1 VSRSRIP
8 TGRDLLHDAV
18 AGVTVGASQV
28 GNAMAYTLLAGVP
41 PVYGLYA
48 VAAGTPAG
56 ALTLS
61 SQRMPVVPTAALCLA
76 AGGALAGLPAQQRA
90 AGLFTLAVLTGLIM
104 LAAGLLRAGGLVRFI
119 SNAVMVGLMTGIAV
133 QILLSQLGALTGFSS
148 SRDNR
153 IMMAEDLLLHLGDA
167 DPGTALVGVSTVLLV
182 VLLGLT
188 RLKLFAMSLPLVALT
203 VVVALSDLSTVAVVG
218 DIAPIPRGLP
228 WPRLPDFS
236 LVPAL
241 LLPALSLV
249 IIGLVQGSGISRTV
263 PNADGSFGDTSRD
276 FIGHGVANIVSGTLS
291 GAVVGGSV
299 QATALNIGA
308 GARRRWSSVFTGA
321 FVVLVILVAAPLVQQ
336 VPLAVTA
343 GILIVAA
350 ASALR
355 PRAALDVWRADRMS
369 AAIMVVTFAL
379 VLIVPLEYAVLAGAA
394 ISVLKYIYLSSLDV
408 HVRQVVIDDD
418 GRLTEVEA
426 PPTLPGASVTVLD
439 IYGSMFF
446 AAAPRIRERL
456 PAVGPARCPVVVP
469 APARPRDPAQRH
481 DRRDPRVRRRVR
493 GSRGPA
499 LPGRRGARHGGP
511 TAAHRGAGHAG
522 IRRGGGG
529 IGRAVRRLCDCSGSR
544 ADLAVGAARRPG
556 RRPSRRLSRLGRA
569 SAGGL
574 YPASPGR
581 LRSGCRPHQSP
592 RSVTGNSRTGRGGAW
607 RHSPLSL
614 GVRISTW
621 VESGPDDQLYSTRS
635 GNRDHQGQVAHV
647 GPSMRAPFCA
657 AGPPSRPPTRS
668 VGPGARAA
676 VRQHLARA
684 SRSIRRRRSR
694 RGGCVVA
701 GVCSDSFG

>member
-8 TGRDLLHDAV
+8 TGRDLFHDVV

-90 AGLFTLAVLTGLIM
+90 AGLFTLAVLTGVIM

-148 SRDNR
+148 SRDSR

-167 DPGTALVGVSTVLLV
+167 DPWTALVGLSTVLLV

-188 RLKLFAMSLPLVALT
+188 RLRLFAMALTLVVMTVAVALF
-203 VVVALSDLSTVAVVG
+203 DLSTVAVVG
-218 DIAPIPRGLP
+218 DIAPIPRSLP
-228 WPRLPDFS
+228 LPRLPDFS
-236 LVPAL
+236 LAPAL

-276 FIGHGVANIVSGTLS
+276 FIGHGVANIVSGTFS

-299 QATALNIGA
+299 QATALNVGA

-369 AAIMVVTFAL
+369 AAIMVVTFVL

-418 GRLTEVEA
+418 GRLREVEA
-426 PPTLPGASVTVLD
+426 PPTLPDASVTVLD

-456 PAVGPARCPVVVP
+456 PAVAPAHCPVVVL
-469 APARPRDPAQRH
+469 RL
-481 DRRDPRVRRRVR
+481 R
-493 GSRGPA
+493 GRGTLHSA
-499 LPGRRGARHGGP
+499 TIVVIREY
-511 TAAHRGAGHAG
+511 AAECAA
-522 IRRGGGG
+522 RGGRLYLAGVG
-529 IGRAVRRLCDCSGSR
+529 PDMEDQLRRTGVLDMLGPDAVVTATDELYGACTTAQERGRTWLSAQAEDSADGPRAV
-544 ADLAVGAARRPG
+544 
-556 RRPSRRLSRLGRA
+556 
-569 SAGGL
+569 
-574 YPASPGR
+574 
-581 LRSGCRPHQSP
+581 
-592 RSVTGNSRTGRGGAW
+592 
-607 RHSPLSL
+607 
-614 GVRISTW
+614 
-621 VESGPDDQLYSTRS
+621 
-635 GNRDHQGQVAHV
+635 
-647 GPSMRAPFCA
+647 
-657 AGPPSRPPTRS
+657 
-668 VGPGARAA
+668 
-676 VRQHLARA
+676 
-684 SRSIRRRRSR
+684 
-694 RGGCVVA
+694 
-701 GVCSDSFG
+701 